1 MGYMIEGVEQEADEE
16 GYLLEANYS
25 DEAPP
30 LIAQAE
36 GIALTDAHW
45 EVIRF
50 MRERYRED
58 GHTPNFRNMLK
69 GFAESVRPGADS
81 KYLYDL
87 FPAGPAKQAAKI
99 AGLPKP
105 YGKGGY

>member
-1 MGYMIEGVEQEADEE
+1 MAYVIEGAEHETDEE
-16 GYLLEANYS
+16 GFLLEPNYS
-25 DEAPP
+25 DEAPAV
-30 LIAQAE
+30 IAQAE
-36 GIALTDAHW
+36 GITLTDAHR
-45 EVIRF
+45 EVIEF
-50 MRERYRED
+50 MREKYRED

-69 GFAESVRPGADS
+69 AFAEEVRPGTDS

-87 FPAGPAKQAAKI
+87 FPAGPARQAAKV